1 MSKISIKSFAN
12 EKNDVLIFNDGK
24 AGRVEGVTIGV
35 RKRTPEDD
43 IKTPDYKIL
52 FFDENEASVNL
63 GVYYPKDTTS
73 DKEISIRMG
82 QLVDI
87 LSVVDPDLDLDN
99 LPEFDNYK
107 AAYDF
112 LCTSIMKKCKGVKA
126 NIFVAYGTKRR
137 PSRFLEFR
145 AYNIIE
151 PADTPAEKSRLFPV
165 NHREEEKSIYND
177 LMTRIEPTEES
188 TSGFGSGASL
198 ESSEDDWDDE

>member
-1 MSKISIKSFAN
+1 MSKISIKNFAN
-12 EKNDVLIFNDGK
+12 EKNDVLIFNDGV
-24 AGRVEGVTIGV
+24 AGRVENVDIGV
-35 RKRTPEDD
+35 KKKTPQDD
-43 IKTPDYKIL
+43 PQSPDYKIL
-52 FFDENEASVNL
+52 FFDDKGASVNL
-63 GVYYPKDTTS
+63 GVYYPKETTS

-112 LCTSIMKKCKGVKA
+112 LCTNIMKKSKGVKA

-151 PADTPAEKSRLFPV
+151 PAGTPVEKSRLYPV
-165 NHREEEKSIYND
+165 NHKEEEKAIYND
-177 LMTRIEPTEES
+177 LMTRLEPTEES
-188 TSGFGSGASL
+188 SGSSF
-198 ESSEDDWDDE
+198 ESVTADESDWDEE